1 MARGLLVLCAMQTE
15 CVQEVE
21 SYKLWAVDNMVYGPI
36 ELQTLVEWVQEGRV
50 TPQTW
55 VHTAS
60 RNCWVRAKD
69 FPSLR
74 EHFPDAA
81 DTVYIPRYGA
91 VTAEELR
98 KFPVFA
104 RLSLHDLQQFLR
116 FSKLQEFTPSDY
128 VLEKGAPCDAAYF
141 VVSGEVRARL
151 IVGHEEIALGRIA
164 EGEFFGEMG
173 MFIQSTRTAD
183 VVAES
188 ETRLLKLTAQA
199 FQLMI
204 SEIPQLAAPL
214 LYAMAQSMAHRIAD
228 DNQKL
233 KREVTSTF
241 LWR

>member
-1 MARGLLVLCAMQTE
+1 MAHGLLMLSAMQTE

-21 SYKLWAVDNMVYGPI
+21 SYKVWAVDNMVYGPI
-36 ELQTLVEWVQEGRV
+36 ELQTLTEWVQEGRV

-69 FPSLR
+69 FPALR
-74 EHFPDAA
+74 EQFPDVT
-81 DTVYIPRYGA
+81 DTTLTPRYGA

-98 KFPVFA
+98 KFPAFA
-104 RLSLHDLQQFLR
+104 RLSLPDLEQFLR
-116 FSKLQEFTPSDY
+116 FGKLQEFAPGDY
-128 VLEKGAPCDAAYF
+128 IVEKGAPCDAAYF
-141 VVSGEVRARL
+141 VVSGEVRVRL
-151 IVGHEEIALGRIA
+151 IVGHEEIPLARICP
-164 EGEFFGEMG
+164 GEFFGEIG
-173 MFIQSTRTAD
+173 MFMQSTRTAD

-188 ETRLLKLTAQA
+188 ETRLLRLTAQA

-233 KREVTSTF
+233 KREITSTF

>member
-1 MARGLLVLCAMQTE
+1 MQTE

-21 SYKLWAVDNMVYGPI
+21 SYKVWAVDNMVYGPI

-81 DTVYIPRYGA
+81 DTAYIPRYGA

-116 FSKLQEFTPSDY
+116 FGKLQEFAPGDY

-151 IVGHEEIALGRIA
+151 IVGHDEVPLSRIT
-164 EGEFFGEMG
+164 EGEFFGEIG

-188 ETRLLKLTAQA
+188 ETRLLRLTAQA

-233 KREVTSTF
+233 KRELTSGF

>member
-1 MARGLLVLCAMQTE
+1 MQTE

-21 SYKLWAVDNMVYGPI
+21 SYKIWAVDNMVYGPI
-36 ELQTLVEWVQEGRV
+36 ELQTLIEWVQEGRV

-116 FSKLQEFTPSDY
+116 FSKLQEFAPSDY
-128 VLEKGAPCDAAYF
+128 VLEKRAPCDAAYF

-151 IVGHEEIALGRIA
+151 IVGHDEVALGRIA
-164 EGEFFGEMG
+164 EGEFFGEIG

-188 ETRLLKLTAQA
+188 ETRVLKLTAQA

-233 KREVTSTF
+233 KREVTSAF